1 MSLLHE
7 MMYEQIKDFPT
18 IPPVNSRCAIRLFQS
33 NQYLYILHP
42 CEYQG
47 EKAVWFCKYEKK
59 GEEFSL
65 GQNAKHLI
73 KLSRFPALFTT
84 FEIALRHLNS
94 GHYSFSLPIDFSP
107 VDQLSSYLY
116 NRVTLTLSHCK
127 YPFAMAYD
135 MHIPY
140 SDFQSLVPLLH
151 AHIDDIEVSALTQ
164 SVETNLEIV

>member
-1 MSLLHE
+1 MFQVTND
-7 MMYEQIKDFPT
+7 YPP

-42 CEYQG
+42 CEYHG
-47 EKAVWFCKYEKK
+47 EKAVWFCKYEKQ

-65 GQNAKHLI
+65 GQYAKQLI

-94 GHYSFSLPIDFSP
+94 GHYSFSLPIDFSF
-107 VDQLSSYLY
+107 VDHVSSYLY
-116 NRVTLTLSHCK
+116 NRITLNLSHGA
-127 YPFAMAYD
+127 YPYAMMYD

-151 AHIDDIEVSALTQ
+151 ERIDDIEVSALAQ